1 MFYFEHRTLETTKSA
16 CVIPEEYTKFATL
29 AEAKA
34 ALLQLGHNK
43 YAKVTKPKENLCIFF
58 GPFQSIQSQALRQV
72 LCGGTPQDLLEPTK
86 YFRQVVGPPSSKGYI
101 ANNWTTYL
109 RRLDEMGIL
118 GGHLFEQLQ
127 VSTVVDPIGHEGA
140 NTTDND
146 WVLDTSFHLR
156 DIFWEA
162 NTIGFT
168 FLILGKSVKN
178 LYLFFFIFHSFFVC
192 RMVVPSK
199 CKKEAN
205 RSSSS
210 GEESSG
216 TQPVRAAFRRARQS

>member
-72 LCGGTPQDLLEPTK
+72 LCGGTPHDLLEPTK

-109 RRLDEMGIL
+109 RRLEYWVDICLKNYKLVQLLTRL
-118 GGHLFEQLQ
+118 GMR
-127 VSTVVDPIGHEGA
+127 V
-140 NTTDND
+140 
-146 WVLDTSFHLR
+146 
-156 DIFWEA
+156 
-162 NTIGFT
+162 
-168 FLILGKSVKN
+168 LILLTMTGFSIRHFICETYFGKPILSDLHF
-178 LYLFFFIFHSFFVC
+178 LY
-192 RMVVPSK
+192 
-199 CKKEAN
+199 
-205 RSSSS
+205 
-210 GEESSG
+210 
-216 TQPVRAAFRRARQS
+216 